1 MEIRKIFFEVEK
13 ILMLLCYNCDL
24 SLRALAVSFDAWIVH
39 SGDSNH
45 TKWHASSESVD
56 LLEFFKWLSKHNVQ
70 VIHYY
75 MNFLIR
81 TPAGS
86 LITAWEK
93 NAPEPGHKPARPP
106 LLLLQTRAYYQVDD
120 AYGFLQIRGFTLK
133 KSARTKRRWWTIGF
147 IICLFVSLHL
157 PIFQGFL
164 KISIKS
170 GLWIFTSYF
179 FFQTCSSICI

>member
-1 MEIRKIFFEVEK
+1 
-13 ILMLLCYNCDL
+13 MLLCYNCDL

-56 LLEFFKWLSKHNVQ
+56 LLEFFKWLSKHNLQ

-93 NAPEPGHKPARPP
+93 NAPEPGHKPARLFSCCKHVLIIKLMMPTASYKLEDSPSKNPP
-106 LLLLQTRAYYQVDD
+106 E
-120 AYGFLQIRGFTLK
+120 
-133 KSARTKRRWWTIGF
+133 RREEGELSVLSSV
-147 IICLFVSLHL
+147 CLFLCICRFFKDLRVN
-157 PIFQGFL
+157 FFL
-164 KISIKS
+164 GSIKVWHAKMAK
-170 GLWIFTSYF
+170 LDNFWW
-179 FFQTCSSICI
+179 